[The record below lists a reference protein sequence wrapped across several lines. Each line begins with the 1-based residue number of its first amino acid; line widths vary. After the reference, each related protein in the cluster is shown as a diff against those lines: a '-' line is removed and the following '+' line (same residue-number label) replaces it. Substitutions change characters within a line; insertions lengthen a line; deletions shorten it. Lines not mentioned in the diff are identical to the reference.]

1 MADRVFVQRARFL
14 VELRRGKGRKKKKK
28 KVWITGITLS
38 LFLSFARWLKLRRPA
53 ASLRTHFAFR
63 SVLLS
68 RCSAH

>member
-14 VELRRGKGRKKKKK
+14 VELRQGKGRKKK

-38 LFLSFARWLKLRRPA
+38 LFLSFARWLKLIRPA